1 VAFVVNTFCKG
12 TTTTSVPGPSGFEVG
27 GGLGLALL
35 AIALGA
41 LAWIYRKSPRWA
53 LSFAVLLLFA
63 LGGMACSSPP
73 AGPNGATPPGNYTV
87 TITATVNGTTTSTPP
102 VPFTVD

>member
-1 VAFVVNTFCKG
+1 VVDTFCKG
-12 TTTTSVPGPSGFEVG
+12 PTTTSVPGPSGFGLG

-35 AIALGA
+35 AFALGG
-41 LAWIYRKSPRWA
+41 LAWIYKKSPRWA

-63 LGGMACSSPP
+63 LGGMSCSSPP
-73 AGPNGATPPGNYTV
+73 AGPNGVTPAGNYTV